1 VFLAGTGGYPHVV
14 TGKHTTEKGV
24 ETTMTGMV
32 SPALGAAAAGG
43 VLGAQAGGEL
53 PFTGAP
59 LLLYLVVAVGLVLA
73 GLTVRAV
80 GAKRR

>member
-1 VFLAGTGGYPHVV
+1 
-14 TGKHTTEKGV
+14 
-24 ETTMTGMV
+24 MV

-53 PFTGAP
+53 PLTGAP
-59 LLLYLVVAVGLVLA
+59 LLLYLIVAIGLVVA

-80 GAKRR
+80 GARRR

>member
-1 VFLAGTGGYPHVV
+1 
-14 TGKHTTEKGV
+14 
-24 ETTMTGMV
+24 MTGMV

-53 PFTGAP
+53 PLTGAP
-59 LLLYLVVAVGLVLA
+59 LLLYLIVAIGLVVA

-80 GAKRR
+80 GARRR

>member
-1 VFLAGTGGYPHVV
+1 
-14 TGKHTTEKGV
+14 
-24 ETTMTGMV
+24 MV